1 MLTSI
6 GDASFKKCHQQ
17 TFCHQHNASKLLGV
31 IVSDHMGIIESS
43 LSNGRL
49 LTRTIR
55 VENGQSI
62 RLNLDKAGRRLQA
75 PKGFKLSDSIRER
88 SSKIHGSNFELQ
100 RVETDLYSD
109 WQKKWPREK
118 KVLKWMWLSVEP
130 VHWTCNN
137 LTFLSVRT

>member
-1 MLTSI
+1 MLETRHL
-6 GDASFKKCHQQ
+6 KKCHQQ

-109 WQKKWPREK
+109 
-118 KVLKWMWLSVEP
+118 
-130 VHWTCNN
+130 
-137 LTFLSVRT
+137 